1 MTTDLIVRLPNHLGD
16 ACMSL
21 PALDLLAARGHV
33 LTLVGQAWASNLF
46 AAYPWRLMRLALGR
60 RERIKALRRRFH
72 NGTPALLLTNSFGSA
87 LDFWL
92 ADLRSTGYSTDLR
105 RPLLWHPVKVPTDW
119 RRRAERPMHMVECYY
134 HLACAL
140 VDEAPPVPP
149 SLSLRLL
156 PAAHD
161 RAAGM
166 LRDAGIGK
174 AFVMLCPAAIGKHKG
189 RVKAW
194 NGFGALCDDL
204 LANGVPVAVCP
215 GPGERDAVTAAT
227 PSATLLPETDVAT
240 FAALLAASR
249 LVVAN
254 DSGAAHVAAAVGAHL
269 VTVFGVTDARRTGPW
284 SPCAINVGSDTAWPS
299 LSEVATAVYQQ
310 LSSE

>member
-16 ACMSL
+16 ACMAL
-21 PALDLLAARGHV
+21 PALELLAGRGHA
-33 LTLVGQAWASNLF
+33 LTLVGQAWAAHLF
-46 AAYPWRLMRLALGR
+46 ATYPWRLMRLALGR

-72 NGTPALLLTNSFGSA
+72 NGTAALLLTNSFGSA

-105 RPLLWHPVKVPTDW
+105 RPLLWHPVKVPASW
-119 RRRAERPMHMVECYY
+119 RRRAERPMHMVEYYY

-140 VDEAPPVPP
+140 VDGAPPVPP
-149 SLSLRLL
+149 SLSLRLP

-161 RAAGM
+161 RAACM
-166 LRDAGIGK
+166 LRDAGIGP
-174 AFVMLCPAAIGKHKG
+174 AFVMLCPAAIGRHKG

-227 PSATLLPETDVAT
+227 PGATLLPETDVAT

-284 SPCAINVGSDTAWPS
+284 SPRAIGVGSDTAWPS
-299 LSEVATAVYQQ
+299 FSEVATAVYQQ